1 MAEDQYGFAAL
12 HPRLAA
18 QRERLARVAA
28 ASAQLERNEKG
39 TKGLSG
45 ESAAED
51 DLSVDVSDMD
61 GDIAMG
67 GTGTGQDE
75 GDLGM
80 TADGK
85 RKRLRKKKIEGYDR
99 EDPFIDDSEMAWQE
113 HAAASKDGFFVYSGP
128 LIPEGEKV
136 AIEKYVAP
144 HFVCL

>member
-1 MAEDQYGFAAL
+1 
-12 HPRLAA
+12 
-18 QRERLARVAA
+18 
-28 ASAQLERNEKG
+28 
-39 TKGLSG
+39 
-45 ESAAED
+45 
-51 DLSVDVSDMD
+51 VSDMD

-75 GDLGM
+75 NDLGM

-128 LIPEGEKV
+128 LVPEGEKV
-136 AIEKYVAP
+136 SIEKYVSSLLSMAIIFTNVNLQSQRTCQTRTTQSSSSCGHLEP
-144 HFVCL
+144 YLQHHHCCPWPSTRCWC